1 MEKKILRN
9 RYLKIRSSIK
19 QRLEKEK
26 KIYKNLISLNID
38 EKFVISGYYPIRNEV
53 NIIAYLKFLSKKKIS
68 ICLPSIFKEESHLLF
83 KKWDIRKPLVKGKFN
98 IDEPLE
104 EKYETPSILIVPI
117 LAFDKNKNRLGYGG
131 GFYDRTIEFLEK
143 KLKIKTIGVAFE
155 GQKVDK
161 VPIMKFDKKLD
172 LIITENGILK

>member
-1 MEKKILRN
+1 MEKKILRD

-131 GFYDRTIEFLEK
+131 GFYDRYFEKNSKLKKMIKIGLAFSFQKIK
-143 KLKIKTIGVAFE
+143 KL
-155 GQKVDK
+155 
-161 VPIMKFDKKLD
+161 PINKFDKKLD
-172 LIITENGILK
+172 KIITEKN

>member
-1 MEKKILRN
+1 MKKKILRD
-9 RYLKIRSSIK
+9 RYLKIRSSVK

-26 KIYKNLISLNID
+26 KICKNLISLNID

-53 NIIAYLKFLSKKKIS
+53 NIISYLKFLSKKKIS

-117 LAFDKNKNRLGYGG
+117 LAFDKNKYRLGYGG
-131 GFYDRTIEFLEK
+131 GFYDRTIAFLEK
-143 KLKIKTIGVAFE
+143 KLKIKTVGVAFE
-155 GQKVDK
+155 EQKVDK

-172 LIITENGILK
+172 LIITENGILE